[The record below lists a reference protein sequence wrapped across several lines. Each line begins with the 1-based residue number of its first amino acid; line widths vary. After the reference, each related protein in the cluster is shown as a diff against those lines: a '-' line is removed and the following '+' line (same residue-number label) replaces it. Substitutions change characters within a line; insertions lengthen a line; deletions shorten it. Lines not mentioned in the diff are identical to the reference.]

1 LFLRCKNKIMSTQV
15 FAVTGN
21 PILHSKSPNMFNTM
35 FRHCGLDASYLYY
48 AAASAE
54 EAMFLF
60 RQLGTKGMNVTSP
73 FKETIGEYL
82 DVIHDEA
89 DILGSVNTVVSV
101 DGVLHGYNT
110 DFYGV
115 TQSFFDAGIT
125 LKGRKC
131 LVVGAGGAGKAA
143 AYGLYS
149 VGAEVT
155 MVNRTGEKA
164 RKAAELIGCKC
175 GEFSD
180 LERLV
185 SQNEIILSALQQNVN
200 PVDAQWL
207 TSEHIIFD
215 ANYKGSLLVD
225 EAKKRGCT
233 IVSAE
238 DWLLNQ
244 AVASY
249 KLFLGSEPDK
259 EVMRSG
265 LRLPTLS
272 QKNHVLATIGI
283 MGAGKTSHG
292 KVLAEKLNYQFKDID
307 KEIVLREG
315 MPITQIFSEKGEPY
329 FRELERDTLQKTF
342 SPDTQNILSCG
353 GGIVVNEPN
362 RTLLKENALVLWL
375 YATPE
380 AIIKRVNI
388 SKRPLLQCENPQEKL
403 RQLLVERKDMYV
415 NTAHVVFSTEKRT
428 KYESTDILKNEIEK
442 IWGHK

>member
-1 LFLRCKNKIMSTQV
+1 M
-15 FAVTGN
+15 
-21 PILHSKSPNMFNTM
+21 
-35 FRHCGLDASYLYY
+35 
-48 AAASAE
+48 
-54 EAMFLF
+54 
-60 RQLGTKGMNVTSP
+60 
-73 FKETIGEYL
+73 
-82 DVIHDEA
+82 
-89 DILGSVNTVVSV
+89 
-101 DGVLHGYNT
+101 
-110 DFYGV
+110 
-115 TQSFFDAGIT
+115 
-125 LKGRKC
+125 
-131 LVVGAGGAGKAA
+131 
-143 AYGLYS
+143 
-149 VGAEVT
+149 
-155 MVNRTGEKA
+155 
-164 RKAAELIGCKC
+164 
-175 GEFSD
+175 
-180 LERLV
+180 
-185 SQNEIILSALQQNVN
+185 
-200 PVDAQWL
+200 
-207 TSEHIIFD
+207 
-215 ANYKGSLLVD
+215 LVD